1 MRNRIIIPLMFFF
14 LSVLFL
20 GCRHTQPVDSVKPPS
35 PLGQIVTDN
44 SRQLAEQQRQRV
56 NSIEKK
62 QPKIPMPMPVMPVYD
77 PLEDQLMS
85 LSMTHENLETILYLI
100 ADTVGMNLI
109 IDGSVN
115 AGAHKVTLNFQNVS
129 AKMILK
135 TVTEQFDLNYE
146 VIQNVIRVRSLMEKV
161 FPLNFLDTN
170 VSMAF
175 DVGGDVL
182 GGGNDVQASGLAGSV
197 TLKGNGAKKG
207 NPYEI
212 LKEMVA
218 QVKTKEGI
226 VTVNPLSGSLY
237 IKDKPSV
244 VKTVAQLLNQFKEML
259 SRQILIE
266 ARIIEVTLSSGYE
279 YGIDWRLLR
288 AADNNVTTT
297 KLKQLS
303 WNLTDGLV
311 LTGFNDTFNFG
322 TVVSALETFGDV
334 KIVSNPTIRA
344 KHGKPA
350 VISVGDSIAYKKSV
364 ETTQARTG
372 TETTETT
379 EVEVSTVFDGLILGV
394 IPFIEPNGKI
404 NLLINPIK
412 SDVDIQSIENSEV
425 VADGLTISLPKVSI
439 KEIST
444 SITLNDRDVVVLGG
458 LISDEQFKE
467 DKNVPLLG
475 NIPLLGHMFKN
486 EYTSEKKKE
495 LVIILNVSIL

>member
-1 MRNRIIIPLMFFF
+1 MRNRIIIPAVFVS
-14 LSVLFL
+14 LSVLLL
-20 GCRHTQPVDSVKPPS
+20 GCLHTPPAASVKPS
-35 PLGQIVTDN
+35 RPLGQVVTDN
-44 SRQLAEQQRQRV
+44 SRQLAEQQRQRT
-56 NSIEKK
+56 NSLEKK
-62 QPKIPMPMPVMPVYD
+62 HPKTPMPMPVMPVYD

-85 LSMTHENLETILYLI
+85 LSMTNENLETLLYLI

-109 IDGSVN
+109 IDGNVTP
-115 AGAHKVTLNFQNVS
+115 GTHKVTLNFQNVS

-135 TVTEQFDLNYE
+135 TVTEQFDLDYE
-146 VIQNVIRVRSLMEKV
+146 VNQNVIRVRSLMEKI

-182 GGGNDVQASGLAGSV
+182 GGGSDVQASGLAGSV

-218 QVKTKEGI
+218 QVKTKDGI

-288 AADNNVTTT
+288 ANNNVTNT
-297 KLKQLS
+297 KLNQLS

-364 ETTQARTG
+364 ETTQERTG

-444 SITLNDRDVVVLGG
+444 AITLNDRDVVVLGG
-458 LISDEQFKE
+458 LISNEQFKE
-467 DKNVPLLG
+467 DKDVPLLG
-475 NIPLLGHMFKN
+475 NIPLLGYMFNN